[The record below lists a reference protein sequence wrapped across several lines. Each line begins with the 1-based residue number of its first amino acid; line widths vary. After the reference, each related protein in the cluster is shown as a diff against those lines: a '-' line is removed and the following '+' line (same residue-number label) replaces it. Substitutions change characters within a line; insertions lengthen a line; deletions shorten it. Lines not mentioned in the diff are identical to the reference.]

1 MPEPI
6 DALLDR
12 IPRFDRPRS
21 VTLLTGGLTNT
32 NYRVDVD
39 GQVYVV
45 RVSTPD
51 STLLA
56 IDRDNEDHNAR
67 LAAQSG
73 IAPPVFERLVDPPT
87 LIVGFVPS
95 ETLSAHTVRR
105 GDRLDRIAAALRHLH
120 ASAPFRNRFDMF
132 DIGRRYLAICDEMGL
147 SLPDRYVDHHDTVH
161 RIDAAL
167 GLHPEVLVPCHNDL
181 LAENLLDDG
190 ERIWIIDFEYSGN
203 NEPSFELGNL
213 AAESQ
218 LDATQLAELC
228 AHYWGHPSAHRAAR
242 AELWGLV
249 ARYGW
254 VLWAVISAEINP
266 LDFDFAAWGMEKY
279 DAFEAAVAAPRF
291 ERLLADAGGADS
303 GHADSGR

>member
-1 MPEPI
+1 MPEKI

-12 IPRFDRPRS
+12 IPRFAGPRS

-32 NYRVDVD
+32 NYRVGTVGHD
-39 GQVYVV
+39 YVV

-67 LAAQSG
+67 SAARTG
-73 IAPPVFERLVDPPT
+73 IAPAVFDRLVDPPT
-87 LIVGFVPS
+87 LVVGFVPS
-95 ETLSAHTVRR
+95 ETLTSHSVRR
-105 GDRLDRIAAALRHLH
+105 GDRLGRIAAALRTLH
-120 ASAPFRNRFDMF
+120 DGAPFLNRFDMF
-132 DIGRRYLAICDEMGL
+132 DIGRRYLSICNDLGL
-147 SLPDRYVDHHDTVH
+147 TLPVRYLDHHRTLQ
-161 RIDAAL
+161 RIGEAL
-167 GLHPEVLVPCHNDL
+167 GAHPETLVPCHNDL

-190 ERIWIIDFEYSGN
+190 EQIWIIDFEYSGN

-218 LDATQLAELC
+218 LDTAQLHELC
-228 AHYWGHPSAHRAAR
+228 GHYWGHPSAHRTAR

-254 VLWAVISAEINP
+254 VLWAVISSKINP
-266 LDFDFAAWGMEKY
+266 LDFDFWAWGMEKY
-279 DAFEAAVAAPRF
+279 DAFEAAIADPRF
-291 ERLLADAGGADS
+291 DRLLAEAGGVDS
-303 GHADSGR
+303 DR